1 MKKNIASVLFGATL
15 LALPLAASAQL
26 PSLKNLPGLPGLPT
40 GGNTADAG
48 AIAGQNDSLVRGYVG
63 ANKDVL
69 LANALM
75 AEALGLKDQAAT
87 ARATAD
93 ALTEGATK
101 GNLEDSNKAVS
112 ASTAAVADA
121 IAKSPKLD
129 AQSKATY
136 QQGLAKLAQGVIR
149 YVKLRKPAQDFS
161 ASLKGAPPTALP
173 KLQSGIYIVSQLP
186 GGISNLGT
194 SLKNATAFAK
204 SNDIPVPADATE
216 ALSAL

>member
-1 MKKNIASVLFGATL
+1 MMMKTAPALCTAVL
-15 LALPLAASAQL
+15 LALPMASSAQL
-26 PSLKNLPGLPGLPT
+26 PSLKNLPGLGSLPIP
-40 GGNTADAG
+40 GNTADAG
-48 AIAGQNDSLVRGYVG
+48 AVAGQNDALVRGYVG

-87 ARATAD
+87 ARATAE
-93 ALTEGATK
+93 ALTEGATR

-112 ASTAAVADA
+112 ASTTAVAEA
-121 IAKSPKLD
+121 IAKSPQLD

-136 QQGLAKLAQGVIR
+136 QSGLAKLAQGVIR

-161 ASLKGAPPTALP
+161 AGLKGASPVMIP

-186 GGISNLGT
+186 GGISNLAT
-194 SLKNATAFAK
+194 SLQNATAFAK
-204 SNDIPVPADATE
+204 SNDIPVPPDATE
-216 ALSAL
+216 ALAAL